1 MVAGVFATIA
11 PVYGLFYGHQKRHFG
26 AVLDRV
32 EADLGLS
39 AYKSVIDVGCGTGA
53 LCSVLNQRGFTVTGV
68 DAEPGMLNVGA
79 RKPEN
84 RGIEFVQASAT
95 GQMPF
100 EDKSFDVAI
109 ATHVAHGLKAPER
122 WLLYAEMARIAR
134 HLLIIA
140 DYNENRSTLTNI
152 VEWFEGGDSFNF
164 IKQVKGELGEMFGE
178 VRTIQ
183 VDVRATWYVCAPH
196 REVAGDAAP
205 GLSAHAKAR
214 STRRT

>member
-32 EADLGLS
+32 DADLGLS

-53 LCSVLNQRGFTVTGV
+53 LCSVLNQRGFAVTGV
-68 DAEPGMLNVGA
+68 DAVQGMLNVGA

-95 GQMPF
+95 GRMPF
-100 EDKSFDVAI
+100 ENKSFDVAI
-109 ATHVAHGLKAPER
+109 ATHVAHGLKGPER
-122 WLLYAEMARIAR
+122 RLLYAEMARIAR
-134 HLLIIA
+134 HLVIIA
-140 DYNENRSTLTNI
+140 DYNENRSALTNI
-152 VEWFEGGDSFNF
+152 VEWFEGGDYFNF

-183 VDVRATWYVCAPH
+183 VDVRATWYVCVPH
-196 REVAGDAAP
+196 
-205 GLSAHAKAR
+205 
-214 STRRT
+214 

>member
-11 PVYGLFYGHQKRHFG
+11 PVYGLYYGLQKRQFA
-26 AVLDRV
+26 AVLDRL

-68 DAEPGMLNVGA
+68 DAEPGMLSIGA

-84 RGIEFVQASAT
+84 QGIEFVQASAT
-95 GQMPF
+95 GRMPF

-109 ATHVAHGLKAPER
+109 ATYVAHGLKAPER
-122 WLLYAEMARIAR
+122 RLLYAEMDRIAR
-134 HLLIIA
+134 QLVIIA
-140 DYNENRSTLTNI
+140 DYNENRSTLTDI
-152 VEWFEGGDSFNF
+152 VEWLEGGDYFNF
-164 IKQVKGELGEMFGE
+164 IKQVKGELREVFGE
-178 VRTIQ
+178 VRTID